1 MKMVSINKK
10 KVVNLMPN
18 FDGNGPRRRDRQ
30 AGSGR
35 GICRRSTEDKRGQ
48 ASVRTGSRL
57 STLFWLAREVLSIWG
72 AVKALRGTSAGPSL
86 SLTEHVTFERVN
98 RPRLE
103 KPVDWINQADT
114 LDMQAPSRLIEYR
127 RTGGQ

>member
-1 MKMVSINKK
+1 MVSINKK

-57 STLFWLAREVLSIWG
+57 STLFWLAREILSIWG
-72 AVKALRGTSAGPSL
+72 AVKALRETSTGPSISFSERGL
-86 SLTEHVTFERVN
+86 LEREKRQSLQ
-98 RPRLE
+98 
-103 KPVDWINQADT
+103 KPAGRENQGDVI
-114 LDMQAPSRLIEYR
+114 DMQTPPHLIEYR
-127 RTGGQ
+127 RSGDR